1 MPNTILAAGEAM
13 PKPTRRAFLGGLAVA
28 SALAGAGVA
37 HATAKKHEDAEL
49 LALTAALDEV
59 HGAFLA
65 AEENLPHFQAA
76 FRAIAPSGEGVLFEE
91 HYSGQWRHQV
101 DFYVDPTSPKHENLK
116 SANGR
121 RMMVVSVYAID
132 RQVKVG
138 SLNPRFTKEIRALA
152 AKFEE
157 DVEKAV
163 QSSGLEA
170 ALEAYWRAE
179 VQLRRVVQD
188 IVKVR
193 ANTLEG
199 IALKVRATAAY
210 AALGPDERHS
220 ASMWIAKAIWSDLG
234 EEA

>member
-1 MPNTILAAGEAM
+1 MPNTIPAAGEAM
-13 PKPTRRAFLGGLAVA
+13 PNPTRRAFLGGLAVA

-49 LALTAALDEV
+49 LTLTATLDEA

-65 AEENLPHFQAA
+65 AEESLPRFQAA
-76 FRAIAPSGEGVLFEE
+76 FQAIAPSGEGVLFEE
-91 HYSGQWRHQV
+91 HYSGLWRHQV
-101 DFYVDPTSPKHENLK
+101 DFYRDPTSPKYADLK

-132 RQVKVG
+132 RQVKAG
-138 SLNPRFTKEIRALA
+138 TLNPSFTHEIRAKA
-152 AKFEE
+152 AQFEH
-157 DVEKAV
+157 DVEAAV

-188 IVKVR
+188 IVKIR

-210 AALGPDERHS
+210 AALGTDERHI